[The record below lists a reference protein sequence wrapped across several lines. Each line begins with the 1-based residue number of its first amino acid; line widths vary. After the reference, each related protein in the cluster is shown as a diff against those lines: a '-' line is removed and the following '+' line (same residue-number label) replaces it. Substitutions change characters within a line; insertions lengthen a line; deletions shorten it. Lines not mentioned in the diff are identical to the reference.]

1 MPYLLLIVEDAES
14 RRSRPRAEGQQAY
27 RRMADFAK
35 GLRSRGL
42 LLANDSLRTEAVRI
56 QARNGKRLVVDGPF
70 AESKE
75 MVGGFFLID
84 CATRDEAIA
93 IAGECPATEWAIV
106 EVREIGPCWEGT
118 D

>member
-1 MPYLLLIVEDAES
+1 VPYLLLIVEDAES
-14 RRSRPRAEGQQAY
+14 RRSRPKAEGQRAY
-27 RRMADFAK
+27 QRMADFAD
-35 GLRSRGL
+35 GLRSRGM
-42 LLANDSLRTEAVRI
+42 LLANDSLRTEAVRV
-56 QARNGKRLVVDGPF
+56 QARSGKRLVVDGPF

>member
-1 MPYLLLIVEDAES
+1 MPYLLLIMEDAES
-14 RRSRPRAEGQQAY
+14 RGGAAEG
-27 RRMADFAK
+27 RRPAGVPAQADFAGK
-35 GLRSRGL
+35 LRARGK

-56 QARNGKRLVVDGPF
+56 EARNGKRLVVDGPF

-75 MVGGFFLID
+75 MVGGFFVID

-93 IAGECPATEWAIV
+93 IAAECPATEWAVV
-106 EVREIGPCWEGT
+106 EVREIGPCWEGA